1 MKSFEIKTK
10 IYFGEQ
16 ALDRLKELPYKKI
29 LVISDPYVVKSG
41 MIQLITER
49 IVAAGIEYDIFS
61 DVVPDPPIEKISLGV
76 KRLLEYR
83 PDAIVA
89 VGGGSAIDSSKSIRE
104 FAKKIDDYGE
114 VSLIAIPTT
123 SGTGSEVTS
132 FAVVSDRAAEKKIP
146 LVSRDLTPEETI
158 LDAELV
164 RSVPPAVTADTGMDV
179 FTHALEA
186 CVSTE
191 RNEFATALAEKAIEI
206 CGVFLLR
213 AYLDGNDMHARQK
226 MHVASCLAGLAFNS
240 TSLGLNH
247 GMAHQLGAMF
257 HIPHGR
263 ANAMLLPHIIEFN
276 SDINKHSRSRKEYLP
291 AVKKYATVSQILGLS
306 SYNKIMTVR
315 SLVNW
320 VQFMLKEMDIPLSIA
335 QMGTITKEEY
345 MSKIDEMAD
354 AALLDGCTATNPRP
368 VTKAD
373 VVQIYKELWWHN

>member
-1 MKSFEIKTK
+1 MKSFEIKTR
-10 IYFGEQ
+10 IFFGEQ
-16 ALDRLKELPYKKI
+16 ALDHLKELPYKRV
-29 LVISDPYVVKSG
+29 LVITDPYVVLSG
-41 MIQLITER
+41 MADLITGPLTE
-49 IVAAGIEYDIFS
+49 AGIEYDIFKE
-61 DVVPDPPIEKISLGV
+61 VVPDPPIEKISEGV
-76 KRLLEYR
+76 KKLLEYR
-83 PDAIVA
+83 PEAIIA
-89 VGGGSAIDSSKSIRE
+89 VGGGSAIDSSKAIRE
-104 FAKKIDDYGE
+104 FALRIEPYGE

-132 FAVVSDRAAEKKIP
+132 FAVVSDRAAERKYP
-146 LVSRDLTPEETI
+146 LVSKSLTPEETI

-164 RSVPPAVTADTGMDV
+164 KSVPPAVTADTGMDV

-240 TSLGLNH
+240 ASLGLNH

-263 ANAMLLPHIIEFN
+263 ANAMLLPHVIEFN

-291 AVKKYATVSQILGLS
+291 AVKKYATVAQILGLS

-320 VQFMLKEMDIPLSIA
+320 VQFMLKEMDIPLSIS
-335 QMGTITKEEY
+335 QMGTITEEEY
-345 MSKIDEMAD
+345 MSKIEEMAE
-354 AALLDGCTATNPRP
+354 AALADTCTATNPRTA
-368 VTKAD
+368 TKQD
-373 VVQIYKELWWHN
+373 VIAIYKNLWD